1 MGRSS
6 GRPWPPAARQVTFQA
21 GRDTIPAR
29 DVVAHLSGK
38 AGALAD
44 MEVAVRSTM
53 MDVPLTVTGIM
64 RYGTALYGGREVV
77 TCTGDGTRRQTYAHT
92 GARAA
97 RLANAL
103 RALGV
108 DGDQRV
114 ATLMWNNAEHLEAY
128 LAIPSM
134 GAVLHTLNLRLDP
147 GQLTYIA
154 NHAADDIIIC
164 NDTLVPLLAQV
175 LPQADT
181 VRHVVV
187 TGPADTLAAHADK
200 LARPGVQVHSYEE
213 LLAAA
218 GETFDWPDLDER
230 SAAAMCY
237 TSGTTGMPKGVV
249 YSHRSAYL
257 HSMGVCTG
265 NSLGMSEHDRVLP
278 VVPMFHA
285 NAWGL
290 AYAAIMS
297 GADLIMPDR
306 FLQPEPLARLIEAER
321 PTLAG
326 AVPTIWNGLLQHV
339 RAHGGDLSSL
349 RMVPCGGSAV
359 PRSLMEAFE
368 KELGVRI
375 VQAWGMTETSP
386 IGSVAHPPAGTPAD
400 EAWRYRDTAGRLV
413 CGVEARLVGD
423 SGAVLPYDGTAVGE
437 IEVRG
442 PWVTGAYYKDDD
454 PGKFHD
460 GWLRTGDVG
469 TIDPLGFVTLTDRA
483 KDVIKSGGEWISS
496 MELENAIMA
505 HPDVMEAAVIG
516 VPDDKWGERPLAAV
530 VLRDGAS
537 VTPAEL
543 RDFLSGRL
551 PRWQL
556 PERWSFIAEVPK
568 TSVGKFAKT
577 RMREA
582 YAHGD
587 YQVVEAR

>member
-1 MGRSS
+1 
-6 GRPWPPAARQVTFQA
+6 
-21 GRDTIPAR
+21 
-29 DVVAHLSGK
+29 
-38 AGALAD
+38 

-53 MDVPLTVTGIM
+53 MDLPLTVTAIM
-64 RYGTALYGGREVV
+64 RYGTGLYGGREVV
-77 TCTGDGTRRQTYAHT
+77 TCTEDGTRRQTYADMGT
-92 GARAA
+92 RAA

-103 RALGV
+103 RTLGV
-108 DGDQRV
+108 DADQRV

-147 GQLTYIA
+147 GQLAYIA
-154 NHAADDIIIC
+154 NHAADDVVIC
-164 NDTLVPLLAQV
+164 DGTLIPLLAQV
-175 LPQADT
+175 LPQAET

-187 TGPADTLAAHADK
+187 TGPAGALAAHTEK
-200 LARPGVQVHSYEE
+200 LAHAGATVHSYED

-218 GETFDWPDLDER
+218 GETFDWPDLDEL

-257 HSMGVCTG
+257 HSMGVCMG
-265 NSLGMSEHDRVLP
+265 NSLGMSERDRVLP

-290 AYAAIMS
+290 PYAAVMS
-297 GADLIMPDR
+297 GADLVMPDR

-368 KELGVRI
+368 KELGVLI

-400 EAWRYRDTAGRLV
+400 DAWRYRDTQGRLV
-413 CGVEARLVGD
+413 CAVEARLVGD
-423 SGAVLPYDGTAVGE
+423 NGVVLPHDGTAVGE
-437 IEVRG
+437 VEVRG

-496 MELENAIMA
+496 MELENALMA
-505 HPDVMEAAVIG
+505 HPDVAEAAVIG
-516 VPDDKWGERPLAAV
+516 VPDEKWGERPLAAV
-530 VLRDGAS
+530 VLSEGAS

-543 RDFLSGRL
+543 RDFLAGRV

-577 RMREA
+577 KIREA

-587 YQVVEAR
+587 YQVIEAR

>member
-1 MGRSS
+1 
-6 GRPWPPAARQVTFQA
+6 
-21 GRDTIPAR
+21 
-29 DVVAHLSGK
+29 
-38 AGALAD
+38 

-53 MDVPLTVTGIM
+53 MDMPLTVTAIM
-64 RYGTALYGGREVV
+64 RYGTGLYGGREVV
-77 TCTGDGTRRQTYAHT
+77 TCTEDGTRRQTYAHT
-92 GARAA
+92 GARTA
-97 RLANAL
+97 RLAHAL

-114 ATLMWNNAEHLEAY
+114 ATLLWNNSEHLEAY

-147 GQLTYIA
+147 GQLAYIA
-154 NHAADDIIIC
+154 NHAADYVVIC
-164 NDTLVPLLAQV
+164 DSTLVPLLAQF

-181 VRHVVV
+181 VQHVIV
-187 TGPADTLAAHADK
+187 TGPAEALAAHAEK

-213 LLAAA
+213 LLAPAA
-218 GETFDWPDLDER
+218 DTFDWPDLDER
-230 SAAAMCY
+230 CAAAMCY

-257 HSMGVCTG
+257 HSMGVCMG
-265 NSLGMSEHDRVLP
+265 NSLGMSERDRVLP

-290 AYAAIMS
+290 PYAAIMS
-297 GADLIMPDR
+297 GADLVMPDR

-368 KELGVRI
+368 KELGVLI

-386 IGSVAHPPAGTPAD
+386 IGSMAHPPAGTPAD

-413 CGVEARLVGD
+413 CAVEARLVGD
-423 SGAVLPYDGTAVGE
+423 NGAVLPHDGTAVGE
-437 IEVRG
+437 VEVRG

-454 PGKFHD
+454 PGKFDD

-516 VPDDKWGERPLAAV
+516 VPDDKWGERPLAGV

-543 RDFLSGRL
+543 RDFLSGRV
-551 PRWQL
+551 PRWQV

-582 YAHGD
+582 YARGD
-587 YQVVEAR
+587 YQVIEAR

>member
-1 MGRSS
+1 M
-6 GRPWPPAARQVTFQA
+6 
-21 GRDTIPAR
+21 
-29 DVVAHLSGK
+29 
-38 AGALAD
+38 
-44 MEVAVRSTM
+44 RSTM

-64 RYGTALYGGREVV
+64 KYGTGLYGGREVV
-77 TCTGDGTRRQTYAHT
+77 TCTGDGARRQTYADT
-92 GARAA
+92 GVRAA

-147 GQLTYIA
+147 GQLAYIA
-154 NHAADDIIIC
+154 NHAADDVIIC
-164 NDTLVPLLAQV
+164 NDSLVPLLAQV

-187 TGPADTLAAHADK
+187 TGPAEGLAAHAEK
-200 LARPGVQVHSYEE
+200 LARPGVQLHSYEE

-218 GETFDWPDLDER
+218 AETFDWPDLDEL

-257 HSMGVCTG
+257 HSMGVCMG
-265 NSLGMSEHDRVLP
+265 NSLGLSEQDRVLP

-290 AYAAIMS
+290 PYAAIMS

-386 IGSVAHPPAGTPAD
+386 IGSVAHPPASTPAD

-413 CGVEARLVGD
+413 CGVEARLAGD
-423 SGAVLPYDGTAVGE
+423 NGTVLPHDGAAVGE

-516 VPDDKWGERPLAAV
+516 VADEKWGERPLAAV

-543 RDFLSGRL
+543 RDFLADRL

-587 YQVVEAR
+587 YQVLEAR

>member
-1 MGRSS
+1 
-6 GRPWPPAARQVTFQA
+6 
-21 GRDTIPAR
+21 
-29 DVVAHLSGK
+29 
-38 AGALAD
+38 

-53 MDVPLTVTGIM
+53 MDLPLTVTAIM
-64 RYGTALYGGREVV
+64 RYGTGLYGGREVV
-77 TCTGDGTRRQTYAHT
+77 TCTEDGTRRQTYADT
-92 GARAA
+92 GTRAA

-103 RALGV
+103 RTLGV
-108 DGDQRV
+108 DADQRV

-147 GQLTYIA
+147 GQLAYIA
-154 NHAADDIIIC
+154 NHAADDVVIC
-164 NDTLVPLLAQV
+164 DSTLVPLLAQV
-175 LPQADT
+175 LPQAGT
-181 VRHVVV
+181 VRHVIV
-187 TGPADTLAAHADK
+187 TGPAEALAAHAEK
-200 LARPGVQVHSYEE
+200 LARPGVQVHSYQE
-213 LLAAA
+213 LLAPAA
-218 GETFDWPDLDER
+218 ETFDWPDLDEL

-257 HSMGVCTG
+257 HSMGVCMG
-265 NSLGMSEHDRVLP
+265 NSLGMSEQDRVLP

-290 AYAAIMS
+290 AYAAVMS

-339 RAHGGDLSSL
+339 RARGGDLSSL

-368 KELGVRI
+368 KELGVLI

-400 EAWRYRDTAGRLV
+400 EAWHYRDTQGRLV
-413 CGVEARLVGD
+413 CAVEARLVGD
-423 SGAVLPYDGTAVGE
+423 NGVVLPHDGAAVGE
-437 IEVRG
+437 VEVRG

-496 MELENAIMA
+496 MELENALMA
-505 HPDVMEAAVIG
+505 HPDVTEAAVIG

-530 VLRDGAS
+530 VLSEGAS

-543 RDFLSGRL
+543 RDFLAGRV

-577 RMREA
+577 KIREA

-587 YQVVEAR
+587 YQVIEAR